1 MEGKSNVAD
10 CETVRDRFIM
20 LHSFVSFSR
29 VVSSN
34 FLRELFW
41 RRALRELLEGYF
53 LTFSVEPGLETF
65 H

>member
-1 MEGKSNVAD
+1 
-10 CETVRDRFIM
+10 M

-34 FLRELFW
+34 FLRNRELFW
-41 RRALRELLEGYF
+41 EESELLEGYF
-53 LTFSVEPGLETF
+53 LTFSVETGLETF